1 MGEDYKADDN
11 ACGND
16 NNDDGVADD
25 DDDMVVV
32 KVLMVKDL
40 LFSLWYITARND
52 HQPAQR
58 PLPTRWPLPAH
69 LLLRKQMAKQL

>member
-16 NNDDGVADD
+16 NIDDGVADD

-40 LFSLWYITARND
+40 LFSL
-52 HQPAQR
+52 
-58 PLPTRWPLPAH
+58 
-69 LLLRKQMAKQL
+69 